1 MNKWIK
7 LGVFGLVGIGLLLLI
22 RQLPINEWI
31 GQFEEVL
38 EGLGGKAPVLYFVVY
53 IAACIALLPGSALT
67 LLAGA
72 LWGVVFGTVMVS
84 LSSVFGATAAFLIG
98 RYLARDKVETQ
109 MVKFPK
115 FKAVADSL
123 GEGGLKLVTL
133 IRLSPAFPFN
143 LLNYMMGV
151 TRVRLKDYVLGS
163 WIGMFPGTVM
173 YVYLGAAGSELVKA
187 QGAGG
192 KSPQEWALLIIGL
205 AATVAVTVVVTR
217 KAKAV
222 LNTLELDQSPRSVS
236 A

>member
-1 MNKWIK
+1 M
-7 LGVFGLVGIGLLLLI
+7 
-22 RQLPINEWI
+22 E
-31 GQFEEVL
+31 
-38 EGLGGKAPVLYFVVY
+38 
-53 IAACIALLPGSALT
+53 
-67 LLAGA
+67 
-72 LWGVVFGTVMVS
+72 
-84 LSSVFGATAAFLIG
+84 
-98 RYLARDKVETQ
+98 
-109 MVKFPK
+109 KFPK

-173 YVYLGAAGSELVKA
+173 YVYLGAAGTELLKA
-187 QGAGG
+187 QGTGG

-205 AATVAVTVVVTR
+205 AATIAVTVVVTR

-222 LNTLELDQSPRSVS
+222 LKTIEFNQSANSVS
-236 A
+236 T

>member
-7 LGVFGLVGIGLLLLI
+7 LGLVGLVLVGLLLCVK
-22 RQLPINEWI
+22 QLPVTEWI
-31 GQFEEVL
+31 AQL
-38 EGLGGKAPVLYFVVY
+38 EGLLKDMGNKAPALYFVVY
-53 IAACIALLPGSALT
+53 IIACIALLPGSALT

-84 LSSVFGATAAFLIG
+84 ASSVAGATAAFLIG
-98 RYLARDKVETQ
+98 RYLARNKVEKQ
-109 MVKFPK
+109 MKKFPK

-151 TRVRLKDYVLGS
+151 TRVKLRDYVLGS

-173 YVYLGAAGSELVKA
+173 YVYLGAAGKELAKA
-187 QGAGG
+187 SGAGG
-192 KSPQEWALLIIGL
+192 KSTQEWALLIVGL

-222 LNTLELDQSPRSVS
+222 LNTLELDKSTNSIG